1 MPAQSRRHDDNPSQL
16 SPAMELDA
24 FDFDETMPNIVDVD
38 GRLAADTA
46 GANDTGVVPF
56 MLGDY
61 SEKVHFLPSMSV
73 VRNEILEGV
82 ALSSIDE
89 GKAAETTTDSK
100 QICMA
105 FRCVYCK
112 DSKQRA
118 DEAVIHPQVRK
129 TKAVTS
135 R

>member
-24 FDFDETMPNIVDVD
+24 FDFDETMPNI
-38 GRLAADTA
+38 GGLAADTTVA
-46 GANDTGVVPF
+46 DANDTGVVPF

-89 GKAAETTTDSK
+89 GKGAEAATDSE

-105 FRCVYCK
+105 FRCIYCK

-118 DEAVIHPQVRK
+118 DEAVIHPQVCK
-129 TKAVTS
+129 TKVVT
-135 R
+135 

>member
-24 FDFDETMPNIVDVD
+24 FDFDETMPNI
-38 GRLAADTA
+38 GGLAADTVA
-46 GANDTGVVPF
+46 DANDTGVVPF
-56 MLGDY
+56 LLGDY

-89 GKAAETTTDSK
+89 GKAADTPGK

-105 FRCVYCK
+105 FRCIYCK
-112 DSKQRA
+112 KSKQRA
-118 DEAVIHPQVRK
+118 DEAVIHPQVCK
-129 TKAVTS
+129 TKVVT
-135 R
+135 